1 MRRNI
6 VSSCAAVLIFGA
18 GCGGGGD
25 GGTGNEDPVFT
36 SLNVTPTTLSVAVGE
51 TKPPLAVSPRDQDGQ
66 AMSGLPAATFTSSN
80 DARATVSGTGAVTG
94 VSAGTATITASVTH
108 SGITRTGTSAITV
121 TAPGGPD
128 PAPATANVSATVN
141 STFNPDSVRIAK
153 DGTVTWNFGSLDHNV
168 VFNNVAGKPADI
180 GTTVNA
186 AVPRT
191 FNTAG
196 TFPYRCTIHA
206 GMDGKVVVAP

>member
-1 MRRNI
+1 MRWNI
-6 VSSCAAVLIFGA
+6 VSSCALVLVVGI
-18 GCGGGGD
+18 GCGGGGG
-25 GGTGNEDPVFT
+25 GGTGNDDPVLT
-36 SLNVTPTTLSVAVGE
+36 SLNVNPTTLTLAVGE
-51 TKPPLAVSPRDQDGQ
+51 TKPPIAVSPRDQSNR
-66 AMSGLPAATFTSSN
+66 AMSGLPAPTFTTNN
-80 DARATVSGTGAVTG
+80 DARATVSNAGAVTG
-94 VSAGTATITASVTH
+94 VSAGTATITASITHGGVTK
-108 SGITRTGTSAITV
+108 TGTTAVTV
-121 TAPGGPD
+121 LPPD
-128 PAPATANVSATVN
+128 GPAPVTANVSATVN

-168 VFNNVAGKPADI
+168 VFNAVAGRPADI

-191 FNTAG
+191 FTTAG

>member
-1 MRRNI
+1 MRLNI
-6 VSSCAAVLIFGA
+6 VSSCAAVLILGA
-18 GCGGGGD
+18 GCGGGD

-36 SLNVTPTTLSVAVGE
+36 SLNVTPTTLAVAVGA
-51 TKPPLAVSPRDQDGQ
+51 TSAPLAVAPRDQDGRV
-66 AMSGLPAATFTSSN
+66 MSGLPAPSFTSSN
-80 DARATVSGTGAVTG
+80 NARATVSGTGAVTG
-94 VSAGTATITASVTH
+94 VSVGTVTITASVTH
-108 SGITRTGTSAITV
+108 SGVTRTGSSAITV
-121 TAPGGPD
+121 VPAEGPG
-128 PAPATANVSATVN
+128 PAPATASVSATVN

-168 VFNNVAGKPADI
+168 VFNNVAGKPEDI

-191 FNTAG
+191 FTTAG